1 MRFDFASASVGAKA
15 IARPSDTSVKRR
27 VMWDPPHRE
36 VSSVRHVVV
45 RKNSSAIVT
54 PPSLQAGIHDATHQ
68 GPAGL
73 PPAGAPEAGVGV
85 LAAEQAGAESTAGCL
100 APTTYEDDRDDN
112 AGPMRA
118 ADFAGGSR

>member
-1 MRFDFASASVGAKA
+1 
-15 IARPSDTSVKRR
+15 
-27 VMWDPPHRE
+27 
-36 VSSVRHVVV
+36 VRHVVV

-68 GPAGL
+68 GSAGL

-100 APTTYEDDRDDN
+100 APTTYEDDRDYN